1 MLKNTNDFAL
11 IIARRV
17 FVSKMSTVL
26 NVNIEK
32 YEAFKELTHD
42 HASNSSSIEI
52 ELNNLN
58 SNNPIVPVENAD
70 ELDILIK
77 MERAN
82 K

>member
-1 MLKNTNDFAL
+1 MPILNSTGSQCQFWE
-11 IIARRV
+11 AR
-17 FVSKMSTVL
+17 VL
-26 NVNIEK
+26 NANIEK